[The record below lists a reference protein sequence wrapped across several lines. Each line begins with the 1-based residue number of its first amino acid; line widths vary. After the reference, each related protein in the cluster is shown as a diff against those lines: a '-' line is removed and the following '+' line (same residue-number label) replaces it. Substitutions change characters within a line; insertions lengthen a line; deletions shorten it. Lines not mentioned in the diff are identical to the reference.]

1 MHAMPLLSEWIQ
13 KGNVG
18 PSTHGGTF
26 HGLDVVVLSIP

>member
-18 PSTHGGTF
+18 LPTYGSTF
-26 HGLDVVVLSIP
+26 HDLDVALFIP